1 MQEETCSLYALLP
14 RKRNSGVPVR
24 MGLFVQYNTQKGFV
38 DLKAT
43 GVFDE
48 A

>member
-1 MQEETCSLYALLP
+1 VED
-14 RKRNSGVPVR
+14 N
-24 MGLFVQYNTQKGFV
+24 NQKGFV

-48 A
+48 AQFLEFIHEEINSRLKIGIC